1 MAYTARACRLLPEVA
16 PSVAML
22 PPLHLWPLLS
32 PPRRVS
38 DNILRKTA
46 DALVSS
52 GLAALGFTYVNVD
65 DCCEKKEWER

>member
-1 MAYTARACRLLPEVA
+1 
-16 PSVAML
+16 ML

-65 DCCEKKEWER
+65 DCCEKREWKR